1 MSLTVRLASPL
12 RAAAGGQ
19 ATLSFDAADVA
30 SLTGQI
36 AERHPEL
43 AARVLRDG
51 AFGSFVNVFVDGE
64 DLRFLEENADLTGTR
79 VIEIL
84 PAMSGG
90 ALAEPVASLAQGRE
104 MFGSFIDET
113 IGIASRQ
120 TRDTV
125 LFAVGSPS
133 RAALER
139 VGAAELA
146 RAVIERD
153 GAAALGYGVTEGD
166 PELRAIV
173 ASEMRAR
180 GVACA
185 AENVIVTAGALQA
198 IDLTVRVFVRP
209 GDVALV
215 ESPHFTNAIA
225 SLRNHGARPIEA
237 PVDDEGMDI
246 AAAARLIDRAGVRP
260 RIVFVVPNFQNPTG
274 ATLSLARRH
283 ALVDLAERLGSVI
296 LEDDPY
302 RQLRYRGED
311 LPTIA
316 SLAGDRARVIYCGS
330 FSKIFL
336 PGLRVGWA
344 VAPVELIAQMTAVKQ
359 TVDSSTSSLGQRMV
373 ANFCREGRMAAH
385 VAALRVAYREQQTRA
400 LGALAREF
408 AGTGVTWNHPEGG
421 FYLWVRLP
429 RGMSARRLFA
439 VALEEGVAFVPGD
452 AFGLNDDHGSA
463 LRLSFSSPTPERIEE
478 GVRRLR
484 RAFDRLLLSKP

>member
-19 ATLSFDAADVA
+19 ATLMFEAADVS

-51 AFGSFVNVFVDGE
+51 AFGPFVSVFVDGE
-64 DLRFLEENADLTGTR
+64 DLRFLPDGADLTGTR
-79 VIEIL
+79 VVEIL

-90 ALAEPVASLAQGRE
+90 AVAESVTSLIQSNE
-104 MFGSFIDET
+104 VFGSFIDET
-113 IGIASRQ
+113 IGIAARQ

-133 RAALER
+133 AAALQS
-139 VGAAELA
+139 VGAGDLA

-153 GAAALGYGVTEGD
+153 GPSALGYGVTEGD

-173 ASEMRAR
+173 AAEMAAR
-180 GVACA
+180 GLVCGT
-185 AENVIVTAGALQA
+185 ENVIVTAGALQA
-198 IDLTVRVFVRP
+198 IDLAVRVFVRP

-225 SLRNHGARPIEA
+225 SLRNHGARPIEV
-237 PVDDEGMDI
+237 PIDDEGMDV
-246 AAAARLIDRAGVRP
+246 AAASRVIDRTGVRP
-260 RIVFVVPNFQNPTG
+260 RVVFVVPNFQNPTG

-283 ALVDLAERLGSVI
+283 ALVDLAERYGSVI
-296 LEDDPY
+296 IEDDPY
-302 RQLRYRGED
+302 RQLRYRGAD

-316 SLAGDRARVIYCGS
+316 ALARERVTVIYCGS
-330 FSKIFL
+330 FSKVFL

-344 VAPVELIAQMTAVKQ
+344 VAPPEVVARMTAVKQ

-373 ANFCREGRMAAH
+373 AHFHRDDRMVAH
-385 VAALRVAYREQQTRA
+385 VAALRVAYRVQQDRA

-408 AGTGVTWNHPEGG
+408 AGTNVTWNHPEGG
-421 FYLWVRLP
+421 FYLWVRLQSG
-429 RGMSARRLFA
+429 RSARRLFTI
-439 VALEEGVAFVPGD
+439 ALEEGVAFVPGD
-452 AFGLNDDHGSA
+452 AFGLGDEHANA

-478 GVRRLR
+478 GVCRLR
-484 RAFDRLLLSKP
+484 RAFDRCDRP